1 MPQNAGPQKYSPD
14 ALASGGATQ
23 RPFQE
28 AGTPKS
34 STGIVT
40 TLLRLA
46 MRRLTAHGYGAT
58 KSTQAIDPGNAMSI
72 GSHGSA
78 RMGGSFTNPAT
89 LR

>member
-1 MPQNAGPQKYSPD
+1 MPGPQKYSPD
-14 ALASGGATQ
+14 PLASGGATE

-46 MRRLTAHGYGAT
+46 MRRMVAHGYGAT
-58 KSTQAIDPGNAMSI
+58 KQTVAIKPKDAVKM
-72 GSHGSA
+72 GSHGA
-78 RMGGSFTNPAT
+78 IR
-89 LR
+89 